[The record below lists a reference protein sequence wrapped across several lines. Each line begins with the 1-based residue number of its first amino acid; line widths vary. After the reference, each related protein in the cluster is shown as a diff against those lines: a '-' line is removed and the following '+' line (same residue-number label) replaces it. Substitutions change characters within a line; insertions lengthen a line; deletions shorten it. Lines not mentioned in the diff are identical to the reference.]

1 MVFFYLDFGRIVET
15 GTPIS
20 TIPICVKS
28 LDIFFRKRVDATRV
42 LTALHDLDTI
52 ARRPLPLSW
61 AGAPVNAFSLWAP
74 ESVKIT
80 AGAGKLGAMQ
90 KHQSVNEDSVRIAV
104 HVMSEPE

>member
-1 MVFFYLDFGRIVET
+1 VVFFYLDFGRIVET

-52 ARRPLPLSW
+52 PRRPLPLSW
-61 AGAPVNAFSLWAP
+61 
-74 ESVKIT
+74 